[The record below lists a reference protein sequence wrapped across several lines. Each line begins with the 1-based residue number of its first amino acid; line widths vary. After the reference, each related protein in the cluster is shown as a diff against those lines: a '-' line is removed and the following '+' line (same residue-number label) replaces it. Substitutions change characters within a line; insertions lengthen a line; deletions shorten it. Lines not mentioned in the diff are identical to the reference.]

1 MFTNVF
7 KIDRFNL
14 GQTYIT
20 DKKFILENRHRDIIE
35 RFDLL
40 SCAPR
45 KDLRDVGNV
54 DSYGAF
60 HVELQQVLVKF
71 RERVKKI
78 RYQKV
83 AYLINKV

>member
-1 MFTNVF
+1 VLES
-7 KIDRFNL
+7 R
-14 GQTYIT
+14 
-20 DKKFILENRHRDIIE
+20 DKSKKRGFAATGWTQKRKKLILENSHRDIIE

-40 SCAPR
+40 SCVPR

-71 RERVKKI
+71 RELMKKI
-78 RYQKV
+78 R
-83 AYLINKV
+83 